1 MLLKRKVRQC
11 LREHVC
17 CHLIG
22 SKLEQDHESNTTE
35 ISKVI
40 DPNVIVLRSVMK
52 HCVAAHV
59 DAHPVVLE
67 DDRLF
72 LLQEAEL
79 FKYGSGVYHIT
90 PSS

>member
-1 MLLKRKVRQC
+1 MLLERKARQC
-11 LREHVC
+11 FREHVC

-22 SKLEQDHESNTTE
+22 SKLEQDHESSTTE

-40 DPNVIVLRSVMK
+40 DPNINLLCSVMK
-52 HCVAAHV
+52 HCIAAHV
-59 DAHPVVLE
+59 DARSVVLE
-67 DDRLF
+67 DNRWF

-79 FKYGSGVYHIT
+79 FEYGSGVYHIT